1 MDEFQIGLVA
11 SLDSSKSKQQLNSDI
26 EALKKQ
32 LTTVE
37 VQAKLGKDVVTNL
50 TQQLNAV
57 QINLN
62 NVKVDQTAIN
72 NMISQFNTA
81 LGKVNINLG
90 NINTN
95 GATQSAQ
102 KTGQQIGNQLGN
114 SINQSLQANLNHV
127 KQDIQNIFSS
137 FSVQKLNNADIFKNF
152 NLNRAKIDPSVTKDV
167 QSLTAE
173 INKLAREALKTNS
186 DSAWEG
192 ITQKISNLSDVL
204 NKFGATRDLS
214 GFKEQ
219 MDLLDYFQGK
229 KIFVG
234 DKAEAI
240 QSTGMSI
247 RELNNQFRNLG
258 VTFTTVENGSTK
270 LDEIWSELFNIKP
283 NFQGINSF
291 GDQINAVVNELKIA
305 KEAMYGDSNLMP
317 AQRTGAT
324 TTYLNTWLEM
334 LEKLSQRIEIL
345 KTEQVNLQNQ
355 MAQASNNA
363 TNAVVAN
370 QQKQQQAYQ
379 QTGSA
384 IQAVTSNTSVIGN
397 MPKEASDIGDAK
409 DQLSQLLQNEKAVI
423 ATTQHFDNDGMMR
436 AFTLN
441 VKRAT
446 GEVESLNYAF
456 RQITDNNGNVTDTYF
471 ENTSSHLNE
480 SGAIKQMEAIEKAF
494 SDYTTKIAKFKS
506 TNAEI
511 LSGLDTPLK
520 DFETKLAGL
529 KTGASTVNEVKSA
542 FNSLNTEAAKIT
554 QNFSKQLSPIDR
566 AVSKIA
572 NGSETIKGLRAEL
585 KGLDNTPKNLSKEL
599 NQCATAL
606 QKVKDIEAKE
616 GRTENWSKA
625 YKQWVESID
634 AVTSKIKTLKKEQ
647 SNVASTQVFNTSDLK
662 ANNIA
667 YMSKVHNTI
676 EKQMVEIN
684 RLANANGWS
693 GVKVTGVEEASGKI
707 QKLTLTVRDAEGALK
722 QFNMQREKIQ
732 GNGKAQAG
740 LVQTGD
746 VKVLET
752 AVQYAEKLKSIETS
766 MGQFGNTTTSITNLE
781 NSFTK
786 LGLST
791 DEVSSKMES
800 VKTEYAT
807 LQNMMS
813 SGASSNE
820 IVNQFEKVN
829 SVLKETQNSL
839 KQTKAEY
846 SLLATEYQRLTLAN
860 DIEEWNQKNTAAT
873 REVIAQN
880 ETYISSLRDLDVS
893 MTKVEHNNIATSF
906 KQTENSMRALN
917 KLGASF
923 SNQLRQAIDSFKVW
937 ISATTVVMG
946 AVNLIRQ
953 IPTVVNELDT
963 ALVDLR
969 KTTTMTDAQLKEFY
983 TDAPSIAKEMGVGT
997 KAIIEQASAWSR
1009 LGYSSKNAATKMAK
1023 YSAMFKTISPGM
1035 NLDEATDG
1043 LVSIMKAFNIG
1054 NENVDDVV
1062 DGIMSKI
1069 NVVGNTQAVDNSDI
1083 VDFLTRSSSAMA
1095 EANNTLEQTI
1105 SLGTA
1110 ATEITRDSASVGN
1123 ALKTISMRVRG
1134 YDEETETYTGD
1145 VEQLSGAIANLTK
1158 TTKTPGGISLF
1169 TDSSKQTFKSTYD
1182 LLKEISQIYS
1192 QLSDKNQAQL
1202 LEVLAG
1208 KRQGQIVAS
1217 IIDNFSAAEKSMQS
1231 MANSAGNA
1239 QAEMDVAMDSIDA
1252 KANKLKQTGVA
1263 ISENLLS
1270 RDNAKTVLEVANG
1283 IAEGFELATKHLGLF
1298 KTALLGLS
1306 VVGSV
1311 KNIGLFKTTK
1321 NDSETSL
1328 SGQKI
1333 VTAFTSRKIAQEEA
1347 TKQTALDI
1355 ECLQKYEA
1363 ECQKGSVS
1371 TETFSNTMKGASVE
1385 AQKYAVNIKNGTG
1398 SAQTFA
1404 TNQKAIQTSVSKT
1417 GVASKVAAVG
1427 LNIFKTALNMGIM
1440 LGVSELITGVI
1451 ELATYS
1457 DKLADSAQS
1466 LGNDFKDSEN
1476 DISDYK
1482 DRIQELNDKIND
1494 SSTPYADVIQARKD
1508 LMTIQNEM
1516 IEKYGDEKGAIED
1529 ITNAVKGQADAF
1541 NNLNMTQYNKM
1552 VNDFNKSGGIVGK
1565 IQNSFVGSNFEQ
1577 MKEKEKSYSDKID
1590 MSYNSELDDYIK
1602 SLGAKQVISDRG
1614 SYFELNGTLEEVYE
1628 SMKSIQEVANQLG
1641 EDKYAN
1647 RLSDQINDAQEL
1659 TDKYKD
1665 MYDAYVLYEQVLK
1678 DTDYSSA
1685 YQQAMSDY
1693 QNYQKQATENGLD
1706 SEEAKQAS
1714 EQYAQNMSKAIQK
1727 ALENGDN
1734 EVANYFESLYP
1745 DLQSIVET
1753 WKFKAKITPEWDN
1766 GSTNANYDKKT
1777 DKEMKEALGAFNNAE
1792 EIKNFNSDTA
1802 TKEQQNAMTTLQ
1814 KIAEQN
1820 FHNNIDA
1827 LVDAAIALYGLE
1839 TQGEQDFIDKL
1850 NGKSL
1855 SNNKKKNQKRKQEDL
1870 TAGASATMSNASK
1883 KVDNKTAKEFYNSL
1897 TSDEDKALVVSDDFN
1912 RVLAQQTGT
1921 LENGKYSV
1929 NSYTNA
1935 LKQLK
1940 DAQDGANGSASELSI
1955 SDSITKIDD
1964 LQTKMKDLDNIM
1976 ADFVSGDGIDVS
1988 NLSGIVDSFQK
1999 MKDAGQDIDMT
2010 NVENAIKQISDASSL
2025 KEAQS
2030 ALDSLC
2036 TEYVYASG
2044 VLDGLTD
2051 SNASL
2056 IAERLKGIGV
2066 ANAEQIV
2073 EQQLEAQKL
2082 ATKVETEGLT
2092 DATLAEIQA
2101 YMEEKGYSEQ
2111 AQQALYQLLLTK
2123 IDIANN
2129 PINTASDIQQ
2139 LINLANAAG
2148 TASNYVEKLQRLL
2161 NMMNGINTYTNAATD
2176 INDAKK
2182 QQRDEQAYYRH
2193 AEKQGKKSN
2202 GKYETVDEYAL
2213 AKANE
2218 YAQAIKNVTQTKLN
2232 ANNFITKPHYGGGSA
2247 TRKAQ
2252 DKANKDKGSEKE
2264 PTKKDYDWIETL
2276 ISRINRQVTNLGKTV
2291 SATYKTWSTRNNALA
2306 QELGAVNQQISAEQ
2320 QAYNKYMQLA
2330 NSVGL
2335 PEGYASLVRNGTIDV
2350 STIQDDDLN
2359 NKIEK
2364 YRSYYES
2371 ALSASDA
2378 IQDLQDKL
2386 AELAKTKFDN
2396 ISSDFEAQ
2404 IDQIKHSTTM
2414 YQSYIDQVEAEDA
2427 IPVRSYYEN
2436 MIANEQQTIGR
2447 LKDEYSQLT
2456 NAMNEALNTGRI
2468 QAYSEE
2474 WYNMKASINSVDEA
2488 IQDANKSIIEYTKS
2502 MKELSKTK
2510 FNKIST
2516 AYENASGFNDHAKN
2530 MYNGLIDQAD
2540 AEGRF
2545 ASKDYYSALMDME
2558 KLNIKTLTQES
2569 NDLHKSLQEAMNK
2582 GDIEEY
2588 SDDWYEM
2595 MGKIND
2601 VDEAIMDAN
2610 KSLTEYGNSMR
2621 QLDWDLFDK
2630 QEDYI
2635 SKIQEESD
2643 FLVDLMS
2650 NQKLYDDDT
2659 GKDTKYATAIKGLH
2673 VVNYDVYKAQAQD
2686 YAKEIEKINKDLA
2699 DDPNNMKLIERK
2711 QELIKAQQDAIANA
2725 SQEKQAIKSL
2735 IKDGIDAQL
2744 DALQK
2749 LIEKYKDS
2757 LQATKDLYDYEKNVK
2772 EQTDNLAALQKQWQA
2787 LGGDNSEETQ
2797 SKIQQ
2802 LDQQIKDAKSDLEDT
2817 EYQQYLS
2824 DQEQLLDTFYDETEE
2839 WLNSRLDDLDG
2850 LIQQV
2855 IDDTNANSGNI
2866 SQTIT
2871 DTTNGVGYTLT
2882 GAMATIWGT
2891 TDTNLTN
2898 NLGSVSNNI
2907 TGAIGTIGSG
2917 LQNIGANTNNAVN
2930 GIKGLVQQLVDDAKK
2945 RAEAEEAARKAAEA
2959 AKKAAEEAKKKAE
2972 EAAKQKTPT
2981 VPTGGTPS
2989 GGGGNNG
2996 GGNPSSGGSSSGGSS
3011 GGGNGAWGSWFIH
3024 QADSY
3029 PKNRLDIN
3037 NSVVDRLKYR
3047 DIKSDF
3053 NTRKSYFYAM
3063 GGTGNYRGSA
3073 SQNRWMV
3080 EQMKAHGYS
3089 KGGTIGSLIK
3099 RTGEDGFILA
3109 RTGEEILSEKKLAL
3123 LRDAL
3128 QYVPQ
3133 NIPSMNITPTLP
3145 KFNGN
3150 QNMNVNIELGG
3161 ITMNGVNDVETMGQQ
3176 IRDTVSN
3183 DVRTQKFLKTFIYK
3197 DNNEYKKYR

>member
-1 MDEFQIGLVA
+1 MSEFQIGLVA

-26 EALKKQ
+26 DALKKQ

-57 QINLN
+57 QISLN

-81 LGKVNINLG
+81 FSKVNINLG
-90 NINTN
+90 NINTS

-167 QSLTAE
+167 QCLTAE

-214 GFKEQ
+214 SFKEQ

-270 LDEIWSELFNIKP
+270 LDQIWSELFNIKP
-283 NFQGINSF
+283 NFQGIDSF

-305 KEAMYGDSNLMP
+305 KESMYGDSNLMP
-317 AQRTGAT
+317 AQSTGAT
-324 TTYLNTWLEM
+324 TTYLNAWLEM
-334 LEKLSQRIEIL
+334 LEKLSQKIEIL
-345 KTEQVNLQNQ
+345 KTEQANLQNQ

-363 TNAVVAN
+363 TNTVVAN

-384 IQAVTSNTSVIGN
+384 IQAVTSNTSIIGN

-409 DQLSQLLQNEKAVI
+409 NQLSQLLQNEKAVI

-471 ENTSSHLNE
+471 ENTSSHLND
-480 SGAIKQMEAIEKAF
+480 SGAIKQIDAIEKAF

-529 KTGASTVNEVKSA
+529 KTGATTVNEVKGA

-572 NGSETIKGLRAEL
+572 NGEETIKGLRAEL
-585 KGLDNTPKNLSKEL
+585 KGLDNTPKDLSKEL
-599 NQCATAL
+599 NQCVTAL

-625 YKQWVESID
+625 YKQWAESID

-693 GVKVTGVEEASGKI
+693 DVKVTGVEEASGKI

-766 MGQFGNTTTSITNLE
+766 MGQFGNTTTSIVNLE

-791 DEVSSKMES
+791 DEVNSKMEA

-813 SGASSNE
+813 NGASGNE

-839 KQTKAEY
+839 KQTKADY

-880 ETYISSLRDLDVS
+880 EIYISSLRDLDVA

-923 SNQLRQAIDSFKVW
+923 SNQFRQAIDSFKVW
-937 ISATTVVMG
+937 VSATTVVMS

-983 TDAPSIAKEMGVGT
+983 TDAPNIAKQMGVGT
-997 KAIIEQASAWSR
+997 KAIIDQASAWSR
-1009 LGYSSKNAATKMAK
+1009 LGYSSKDAATKMAK

-1035 NLDEATDG
+1035 NLDDATDG
-1043 LVSIMKAFNIG
+1043 LVSVMKAFNIG

-1069 NVVGNTQAVDNSDI
+1069 NIVGNTQAVDNSDI

-1105 SLGTA
+1105 ALGTA
-1110 ATEITRDSASVGN
+1110 ATEITRDSDSVGN
-1123 ALKTISMRVRG
+1123 ALKTISMRIRG
-1134 YDEETETYTGD
+1134 YDEETESYTND
-1145 VEQLSGAIANLTK
+1145 IEQLSGVIANLTK
-1158 TTKTPGGISLF
+1158 TAKTPGGISLF
-1169 TDSSKQTFKSTYD
+1169 TDSSKQTFKSTYE

-1202 LEVLAG
+1202 LEALAG

-1217 IIDNFSAAEKSMQS
+1217 IVDNFSAAEKSMNS

-1371 TETFSNTMKGASVE
+1371 TETFATTMKGASVE

-1404 TNQKAIQTSVSKT
+1404 TNQKAIQTSVTKT

-1529 ITNAVKGQADAF
+1529 ITNEIKGQTDAF

-1552 VNDFNKSGGIVGK
+1552 VNDFNKTGGIAGK
-1565 IQNSFVGSNFEQ
+1565 IQNAFVGSNFEQ
-1577 MKEKEKSYSDKID
+1577 MKKNEKSYSDKID
-1590 MSYNSELDDYIK
+1590 MSYNSELDNYIK

-1628 SMKSIQEVANQLG
+1628 KMQNIQEVANQLG

-1706 SEEAKQAS
+1706 SEEAKKAS
-1714 EQYAQNMSKAIQK
+1714 EQYAQNMSETIQK
-1727 ALENGDN
+1727 ALENGDD

-1753 WKFKAKITPEWDN
+1753 WKFKAKITPELDD
-1766 GSTNANYDKKT
+1766 GSTNDNYDKKT
-1777 DKEMKEALGAFNNAE
+1777 DKEMKKALGAFNNAE
-1792 EIKNFNSDTA
+1792 EIKNFSSETA
-1802 TKEQQNAMTTLQ
+1802 TEKQKNAMTTLQ

-1820 FHNNIDA
+1820 FHNDIDA
-1827 LVDAAIALYGLE
+1827 LVDAAIQLYDFK
-1839 TQGEQDFIDKL
+1839 TQGEQDFINRI

-1855 SNNKKKNQKRKQEDL
+1855 NNNVPDNL
-1870 TAGASATMSNASK
+1870 TAGVSATLSNDSRFNESEAIEFYKSLSEEQQKLVNNQAFVDALNEQNDSLKDGKWSADSYANALKEVENVENTESSIPSFSTLFDGSDFGDRISYLSQQFQNGKISAHDYFQSIRDELANTDFSEFTDQAAAAQQFFTDSAQQVASGMSDLINSYNKGEISATEYLDGYTSMAETLSALTDDLQNNSAAWNENGEAISDGTNQALDNAQSDLASAIEGINQYQDSIYSLEQITSGAITAGSDEFTAHAQVIAEDLAYIVQNGGYMADQIASTMGTTTSEIA
-1883 KVDNKTAKEFYNSL
+1883 NSL
-1897 TSDEDKALVVSDDFN
+1897 TNSVDNQALASQAIAGNTNASIEQMANAVSTLFAELGNQIGNFKATINFAPKVNGVEHFSAIKIGGKEVVGGDIPNLTYDINGSSSSLKSIGSAISSFGKVLSSNIAAQKVDYKKFSTTPADSSGKERKYTPSKGVTNNYNNKLKNNKSSGKSGSDGKNSGGDAEKQNEEYLDKFMAYQKARLEAGKITYQQYSQYVSDELERMYKNGEISASKFYSAVKDMIDEQKSIYDAALKGVTKLLDDEIDKWQDKIDAIEKNNDKLNEQKDTMDKAL
-1912 RVLAQQTGT
+1912 
-1921 LENGKYSV
+1921 
-1929 NSYTNA
+1929 SYA
-1935 LKQLK
+1935 EYYLDKEVDK
-1940 DAQDGANGSASELSI
+1940 IE
-1955 SDSITKIDD
+1955 DSI
-1964 LQTKMKDLDNIM
+1964 
-1976 ADFVSGDGIDVS
+1976 
-1988 NLSGIVDSFQK
+1988 
-1999 MKDAGQDIDMT
+1999 DA
-2010 NVENAIKQISDASSL
+2010 L
-2025 KEAQS
+2025 
-2030 ALDSLC
+2030 
-2036 TEYVYASG
+2036 
-2044 VLDGLTD
+2044 
-2051 SNASL
+2051 
-2056 IAERLKGIGV
+2056 
-2066 ANAEQIV
+2066 
-2073 EQQLEAQKL
+2073 
-2082 ATKVETEGLT
+2082 
-2092 DATLAEIQA
+2092 
-2101 YMEEKGYSEQ
+2101 
-2111 AQQALYQLLLTK
+2111 
-2123 IDIANN
+2123 
-2129 PINTASDIQQ
+2129 
-2139 LINLANAAG
+2139 
-2148 TASNYVEKLQRLL
+2148 
-2161 NMMNGINTYTNAATD
+2161 
-2176 INDAKK
+2176 
-2182 QQRDEQAYYRH
+2182 
-2193 AEKQGKKSN
+2193 
-2202 GKYETVDEYAL
+2202 
-2213 AKANE
+2213 
-2218 YAQAIKNVTQTKLN
+2218 
-2232 ANNFITKPHYGGGSA
+2232 
-2247 TRKAQ
+2247 
-2252 DKANKDKGSEKE
+2252 EKE
-2264 PTKKDYDWIETL
+2264 ND
-2276 ISRINRQVTNLGKTV
+2276 
-2291 SATYKTWSTRNNALA
+2291 
-2306 QELGAVNQQISAEQ
+2306 
-2320 QAYNKYMQLA
+2320 
-2330 NSVGL
+2330 
-2335 PEGYASLVRNGTIDV
+2335 
-2350 STIQDDDLN
+2350 TIQDQID
-2359 NKIEK
+2359 K
-2364 YRSYYES
+2364 YDSV
-2371 ALSASDA
+2371 LSAIDKVYEDEIERANKEKDA
-2378 IQDLQDKL
+2378 IQDTIDALSDENDEYERNLALQQAIYNWNK
-2386 AELAKTKFDN
+2386 AVNQKSK
-2396 ISSDFEAQ
+2396 
-2404 IDQIKHSTTM
+2404 
-2414 YQSYIDQVEAEDA
+2414 YI
-2427 IPVRSYYEN
+2427 
-2436 MIANEQQTIGR
+2436 
-2447 LKDEYSQLT
+2447 LKDGQFVYDSDT
-2456 NAMNEALNTGRI
+2456 SAMR
-2468 QAYSEE
+2468 
-2474 WYNMKASINSVDEA
+2474 D
-2488 IQDANKSIIEYTKS
+2488 
-2502 MKELSKTK
+2502 
-2510 FNKIST
+2510 
-2516 AYENASGFNDHAKN
+2516 
-2530 MYNGLIDQAD
+2530 
-2540 AEGRF
+2540 
-2545 ASKDYYSALMDME
+2545 
-2558 KLNIKTLTQES
+2558 
-2569 NDLHKSLQEAMNK
+2569 
-2582 GDIEEY
+2582 
-2588 SDDWYEM
+2588 
-2595 MGKIND
+2595 
-2601 VDEAIMDAN
+2601 
-2610 KSLTEYGNSMR
+2610 
-2621 QLDWDLFDK
+2621 
-2630 QEDYI
+2630 
-2635 SKIQEESD
+2635 
-2643 FLVDLMS
+2643 
-2650 NQKLYDDDT
+2650 
-2659 GKDTKYATAIKGLH
+2659 
-2673 VVNYDVYKAQAQD
+2673 AQD
-2686 YAKEIEKINKDLA
+2686 SLHDAKYNIDVANLQK
-2699 DDPNNMKLIERK
+2699 
-2711 QELIKAQQDAIANA
+2711 QQDAIDDYIETLNKYKDMWSDVASAYDNIQNNLNATAILGSNYAQEILQNNTNSIENFKNNYIEQKKQIDDNTGLINSYNEKKDTYDKLKERWSDLSQAADIEAN
-2725 SQEKQAIKSL
+2725 KQAAIQTWGAEYEQIILAGRDADLSAFRDNYL
-2735 IKDGIDAQL
+2735 AIDAQINDNTRL
-2744 DALQK
+2744 INSYNEKVDYYTALKQQWEDCTSKYDEERDK
-2749 LIEKYKDS
+2749 LYASQILGANWEADVLS
-2757 LQATKDLYDYEKNVK
+2757 GRQQTLANFTSEYEKLC
-2772 EQTDNLAALQKQWQA
+2772 QRQA
-2787 LGGDNSEETQ
+2787 
-2797 SKIQQ
+2797 
-2802 LDQQIKDAKSDLEDT
+2802 DA
-2817 EYQQYLS
+2817 
-2824 DQEQLLDTFYDETEE
+2824 
-2839 WLNSRLDDLDG
+2839 
-2850 LIQQV
+2850 
-2855 IDDTNANSGNI
+2855 
-2866 SQTIT
+2866 
-2871 DTTNGVGYTLT
+2871 
-2882 GAMATIWGT
+2882 
-2891 TDTNLTN
+2891 
-2898 NLGSVSNNI
+2898 
-2907 TGAIGTIGSG
+2907 
-2917 LQNIGANTNNAVN
+2917 AVN
-2930 GIKGLVQQLVDDAKK
+2930 AANAEVQ
-2945 RAEAEEAARKAAEA
+2945 A
-2959 AKKAAEEAKKKAE
+2959 AKNAQAQIASAATNVAS
-2972 EAAKQKTPT
+2972 
-2981 VPTGGTPS
+2981 S
-2989 GGGGNNG
+2989 G
-2996 GGNPSSGGSSSGGSS
+2996 GGSSSGGSS
-3011 GGGNGAWGSWFIH
+3011 SSGSSGSTT
-3024 QADSY
+3024 ASSR
-3029 PKNRLDIN
+3029 PKTVYDKN
-3037 NSVVDRLKYR
+3037 NNPNKPKLVSKDYWTYEKL
-3047 DIKSDF
+3047 S
-3053 NTRKSYFYAM
+3053 S
-3063 GGTGNYRGSA
+3063 
-3073 SQNRWMV
+3073 
-3080 EQMKAHGYS
+3080 GYS
-3089 KGGTIGSLIK
+3089 TSGQASSHISNYASKGANGFTQIGNKYFIVKWIANAGTPANASKAKNKLEKDNPKKIGKYGYAKRYHKGLELGKIEALPKDKAFDLVQDVGINGLKADEVPIIAQKREAVLTEEQIENLAKTLHLVPVQNEIMEKMSKISLGNLPMNTPK
-3099 RTGEDGFILA
+3099 MNF
-3109 RTGEEILSEKKLAL
+3109 
-3123 LRDAL
+3123 DASKVGQSVTKNNFAPSVNITFNCPNL
-3128 QYVPQ
+3128 TNESGVQYVEKAMDKY
-3133 NIPSMNITPTLP
+3133 MN
-3145 KFNGN
+3145 KFA
-3150 QNMNVNIELGG
+3150 
-3161 ITMNGVNDVETMGQQ
+3161 NDFYQASLHYINRKQ
-3176 IRDTVSN
+3176 
-3183 DVRTQKFLKTFIYK
+3183 
-3197 DNNEYKKYR
+3197 

>member
-1 MDEFQIGLVA
+1 MNEFQIGLVA

-26 EALKKQ
+26 DALKKQ

-57 QINLN
+57 QISLN

-81 LGKVNINLG
+81 FSKVNINLG

-270 LDEIWSELFNIKP
+270 LDQIWSELFNIKP

-317 AQRTGAT
+317 AQSTGAT
-324 TTYLNTWLEM
+324 TTYLNAWLEM
-334 LEKLSQRIEIL
+334 LEKLSQKIEIL

-355 MAQASNNA
+355 MSQASNNA
-363 TNAVVAN
+363 TNTVVAN

-409 DQLSQLLQNEKAVI
+409 NQLSQLLQNEKAVI

-471 ENTSSHLNE
+471 DNTSSHLND
-480 SGAIKQMEAIEKAF
+480 SGAIKQIEDIEKVF

-529 KTGASTVNEVKSA
+529 KTGASTINEVKSA

-585 KGLDNTPKNLSKEL
+585 KGLDNTPKDLSKEL

-606 QKVKDIEAKE
+606 QKVKDIEANE

-625 YKQWVESID
+625 YKQWAESID

-667 YMSKVHNTI
+667 YMSKIHNTI

-684 RLANANGWS
+684 RLANTNGWS
-693 GVKVTGVEEASGKI
+693 DVKVSGVEEASGKI

-746 VKVLET
+746 VRVLET
-752 AVQYAEKLKSIETS
+752 AVQYAEKLKSIEIS
-766 MGQFGNTTTSITNLE
+766 MGQFGNTTTSIANLE
-781 NSFTK
+781 TSFTK

-791 DEVSSKMES
+791 DEVSSKMEA

-813 SGASSNE
+813 NGASGNE

-829 SVLKETQNSL
+829 SVLAETQNSL

-880 ETYISSLRDLDVS
+880 ETYISSLRDLDVA

-923 SNQLRQAIDSFKVW
+923 SNQFRQAIDSFKVW
-937 ISATTVVMG
+937 VSATTVVMG

-1009 LGYSSKNAATKMAK
+1009 LGYSSKDAATKMAK
-1023 YSAMFKTISPGM
+1023 YSAMFQTISPGM
-1035 NLDEATDG
+1035 NLDDATDG
-1043 LVSIMKAFNIG
+1043 LVSVMKAFNIG

-1069 NVVGNTQAVDNSDI
+1069 NIVGNTQAVDNSDI
-1083 VDFLTRSSSAMA
+1083 VNFLTRSSSAMA

-1105 SLGTA
+1105 ALGTA
-1110 ATEITRDSASVGN
+1110 ATEITRDSDSVGN

-1134 YDEETETYTGD
+1134 YDEETEAYTGD
-1145 VEQLSGAIANLTK
+1145 VEQLSGVIANLTK
-1158 TTKTPGGISLF
+1158 TAKTPGGISLF

-1355 ECLQKYEA
+1355 ECLQRYEA

-1371 TETFSNTMKGASVE
+1371 TETFATTMKGASVE

-1404 TNQKAIQTSVSKT
+1404 TNQKAIQTSVTKT

-1476 DISDYK
+1476 DISNYK

-1529 ITNAVKGQADAF
+1529 ITNAIKGQADAF

-1552 VNDFNKSGGIVGK
+1552 VNDFNKTGGIVGK
-1565 IQNSFVGSNFEQ
+1565 IQNAYAGSNFEQ
-1577 MKEKEKSYSDKID
+1577 MKKNEKSYSDKID
-1590 MSYNSELDDYIK
+1590 MSYNSDLDNYIK

-1628 SMKSIQEVANQLG
+1628 KMKSIQEVANQLG

-1678 DTDYSSA
+1678 DTDYSSS

-1706 SEEAKQAS
+1706 SEEAKKAS
-1714 EQYAQNMSKAIQK
+1714 EQYAQNMSEAIQK
-1727 ALENGDN
+1727 ALENGDD

-1753 WKFKAKITPEWDN
+1753 WKFKAKITPEWDD
-1766 GSTNANYDKKT
+1766 GSTNDNYDKET
-1777 DKEMKEALGAFNNAE
+1777 DKEMKEALGVFNNAE
-1792 EIKNFNSDTA
+1792 EIKSFNSETA
-1802 TKEQQNAMTTLQ
+1802 TKEQKNAMTTLQ

-1820 FHNNIDA
+1820 FHNDIDA

-1855 SNNKKKNQKRKQEDL
+1855 SNNKKRKQEDNL
-1870 TAGASATMSNASK
+1870 TAGASATMSNATSK
-1883 KVDNKTAKEFYNSL
+1883 SNITSNNKVDNKTAKEFYNSL

-1940 DAQDGANGSASELSI
+1940 DAQDGANDSASELSI
-1955 SDSITKIDD
+1955 SDAITKIDD
-1964 LQTKMKDLDNIM
+1964 LQTKMKDLDGIM

-1999 MKDAGQDIDMT
+1999 MKDAGQDVDMT

-2025 KEAQS
+2025 NEAQS

-2082 ATKVETEGLT
+2082 ATKIETEGLT

-2101 YMEEKGYSEQ
+2101 YMDEQGYSEQ

-2123 IDIANN
+2123 IDINNN
-2129 PINTASDIQQ
+2129 PIDTASDIQQ

-2148 TASNYVEKLQRLL
+2148 AAKNYVLALQNILANL
-2161 NMMNGINTYTNAATD
+2161 GAKTPKKYVNSATD
-2176 INDAKK
+2176 SNSMKQETILKQKMKNYDTVEDWGYADATKIFNYI
-2182 QQRDEQAYYRH
+2182 QA
-2193 AEKQGKKSN
+2193 
-2202 GKYETVDEYAL
+2202 D
-2213 AKANE
+2213 
-2218 YAQAIKNVTQTKLN
+2218 IKNNKLN
-2232 ANNFITKPHYGGGSA
+2232 ANNFITKPHYGGGGSTRSA
-2247 TRKAQ
+2247 RNKAG
-2252 DKANKDKGSEKE
+2252 KSGGGSKSPRSSSGGGSGSAQKE

-2276 ISRINRQVTNLGKTV
+2276 ISRINRQVSNLGKTV

-2306 QELGAVNQQISAEQ
+2306 QELGSVNQQISAEQ

-2359 NKIEK
+2359 DKIEK
-2364 YRSYYES
+2364 YKSYYES

-2378 IQDLQDKL
+2378 VQDLQDKL

-2436 MIANEQQTIGR
+2436 MIANEQQTISR

-2456 NAMNEALNTGRI
+2456 NAMNEALNTDRI

-2474 WYNMKASINSVDEA
+2474 WYNMRASINSVDEA

-2569 NDLHKSLQEAMNK
+2569 NDLHKSLQDAMNK

-2630 QEDYI
+2630 QEEYI

-2711 QELIKAQQDAIANA
+2711 QELIKAQQDAISNANN
-2725 SQEKQAIKSL
+2725 ERDAIKSL
-2735 IKDGIDAQL
+2735 IKDSYDAQL

-2749 LIEKYKDS
+2749 LIDKYKDS

-2772 EQTDNLAALQKQWQA
+2772 EQTDSLAALQKQRQA

-2802 LDQQIKDAKSDLEDT
+2802 LDQQIKDAKSNLEDT

-2824 DQEQLLDTFYDETEE
+2824 DQEMLLQTFYNEAEE
-2839 WLNSRLDDLDG
+2839 WLNSRLDQLDG

-2866 SQTIT
+2866 AQTIT

-2891 TDTNLTN
+2891 TDANLTN

-2945 RAEAEEAARKAAEA
+2945 RAAAEEAARKAAEA

-2989 GGGGNNG
+2989 GGGGN
-2996 GGNPSSGGSSSGGSS
+2996 PSGGGSSSGGSS

-3029 PKNRLDIN
+3029 PKNRLDVN
-3037 NSVVDRLKYR
+3037 K
-3047 DIKSDF
+3047 
-3053 NTRKSYFYAM
+3053 
-3063 GGTGNYRGSA
+3063 
-3073 SQNRWMV
+3073 QNC
-3080 EQMKAHGYS
+3080 
-3089 KGGTIGSLIK
+3089 SL
-3099 RTGEDGFILA
+3099 
-3109 RTGEEILSEKKLAL
+3109 
-3123 LRDAL
+3123 
-3128 QYVPQ
+3128 
-3133 NIPSMNITPTLP
+3133 
-3145 KFNGN
+3145 
-3150 QNMNVNIELGG
+3150 
-3161 ITMNGVNDVETMGQQ
+3161 
-3176 IRDTVSN
+3176 
-3183 DVRTQKFLKTFIYK
+3183 
-3197 DNNEYKKYR
+3197 

>member
-1 MDEFQIGLVA
+1 
-11 SLDSSKSKQQLNSDI
+11 
-26 EALKKQ
+26 
-32 LTTVE
+32 
-37 VQAKLGKDVVTNL
+37 
-50 TQQLNAV
+50 
-57 QINLN
+57 
-62 NVKVDQTAIN
+62 
-72 NMISQFNTA
+72 
-81 LGKVNINLG
+81 
-90 NINTN
+90 
-95 GATQSAQ
+95 
-102 KTGQQIGNQLGN
+102 
-114 SINQSLQANLNHV
+114 
-127 KQDIQNIFSS
+127 
-137 FSVQKLNNADIFKNF
+137 
-152 NLNRAKIDPSVTKDV
+152 
-167 QSLTAE
+167 
-173 INKLAREALKTNS
+173 
-186 DSAWEG
+186 
-192 ITQKISNLSDVL
+192 
-204 NKFGATRDLS
+204 
-214 GFKEQ
+214 
-219 MDLLDYFQGK
+219 
-229 KIFVG
+229 
-234 DKAEAI
+234 
-240 QSTGMSI
+240 
-247 RELNNQFRNLG
+247 
-258 VTFTTVENGSTK
+258 
-270 LDEIWSELFNIKP
+270 
-283 NFQGINSF
+283 
-291 GDQINAVVNELKIA
+291 
-305 KEAMYGDSNLMP
+305 
-317 AQRTGAT
+317 
-324 TTYLNTWLEM
+324 
-334 LEKLSQRIEIL
+334 
-345 KTEQVNLQNQ
+345 
-355 MAQASNNA
+355 
-363 TNAVVAN
+363 
-370 QQKQQQAYQ
+370 
-379 QTGSA
+379 
-384 IQAVTSNTSVIGN
+384 
-397 MPKEASDIGDAK
+397 
-409 DQLSQLLQNEKAVI
+409 
-423 ATTQHFDNDGMMR
+423 
-436 AFTLN
+436 
-441 VKRAT
+441 
-446 GEVESLNYAF
+446 
-456 RQITDNNGNVTDTYF
+456 
-471 ENTSSHLNE
+471 
-480 SGAIKQMEAIEKAF
+480 
-494 SDYTTKIAKFKS
+494 
-506 TNAEI
+506 
-511 LSGLDTPLK
+511 
-520 DFETKLAGL
+520 
-529 KTGASTVNEVKSA
+529 
-542 FNSLNTEAAKIT
+542 
-554 QNFSKQLSPIDR
+554 
-566 AVSKIA
+566 
-572 NGSETIKGLRAEL
+572 
-585 KGLDNTPKNLSKEL
+585 
-599 NQCATAL
+599 
-606 QKVKDIEAKE
+606 
-616 GRTENWSKA
+616 
-625 YKQWVESID
+625 
-634 AVTSKIKTLKKEQ
+634 
-647 SNVASTQVFNTSDLK
+647 
-662 ANNIA
+662 
-667 YMSKVHNTI
+667 
-676 EKQMVEIN
+676 
-684 RLANANGWS
+684 
-693 GVKVTGVEEASGKI
+693 
-707 QKLTLTVRDAEGALK
+707 
-722 QFNMQREKIQ
+722 
-732 GNGKAQAG
+732 
-740 LVQTGD
+740 
-746 VKVLET
+746 
-752 AVQYAEKLKSIETS
+752 
-766 MGQFGNTTTSITNLE
+766 
-781 NSFTK
+781 
-786 LGLST
+786 
-791 DEVSSKMES
+791 
-800 VKTEYAT
+800 
-807 LQNMMS
+807 
-813 SGASSNE
+813 
-820 IVNQFEKVN
+820 
-829 SVLKETQNSL
+829 
-839 KQTKAEY
+839 
-846 SLLATEYQRLTLAN
+846 
-860 DIEEWNQKNTAAT
+860 
-873 REVIAQN
+873 
-880 ETYISSLRDLDVS
+880 
-893 MTKVEHNNIATSF
+893 
-906 KQTENSMRALN
+906 
-917 KLGASF
+917 
-923 SNQLRQAIDSFKVW
+923 
-937 ISATTVVMG
+937 
-946 AVNLIRQ
+946 
-953 IPTVVNELDT
+953 
-963 ALVDLR
+963 
-969 KTTTMTDAQLKEFY
+969 
-983 TDAPSIAKEMGVGT
+983 
-997 KAIIEQASAWSR
+997 
-1009 LGYSSKNAATKMAK
+1009 
-1023 YSAMFKTISPGM
+1023 
-1035 NLDEATDG
+1035 
-1043 LVSIMKAFNIG
+1043 
-1054 NENVDDVV
+1054 
-1062 DGIMSKI
+1062 
-1069 NVVGNTQAVDNSDI
+1069 
-1083 VDFLTRSSSAMA
+1083 
-1095 EANNTLEQTI
+1095 
-1105 SLGTA
+1105 
-1110 ATEITRDSASVGN
+1110 
-1123 ALKTISMRVRG
+1123 
-1134 YDEETETYTGD
+1134 
-1145 VEQLSGAIANLTK
+1145 
-1158 TTKTPGGISLF
+1158 
-1169 TDSSKQTFKSTYD
+1169 
-1182 LLKEISQIYS
+1182 
-1192 QLSDKNQAQL
+1192 
-1202 LEVLAG
+1202 
-1208 KRQGQIVAS
+1208 
-1217 IIDNFSAAEKSMQS
+1217 
-1231 MANSAGNA
+1231 
-1239 QAEMDVAMDSIDA
+1239 
-1252 KANKLKQTGVA
+1252 
-1263 ISENLLS
+1263 
-1270 RDNAKTVLEVANG
+1270 
-1283 IAEGFELATKHLGLF
+1283 
-1298 KTALLGLS
+1298 
-1306 VVGSV
+1306 
-1311 KNIGLFKTTK
+1311 
-1321 NDSETSL
+1321 
-1328 SGQKI
+1328 
-1333 VTAFTSRKIAQEEA
+1333 
-1347 TKQTALDI
+1347 
-1355 ECLQKYEA
+1355 
-1363 ECQKGSVS
+1363 
-1371 TETFSNTMKGASVE
+1371 
-1385 AQKYAVNIKNGTG
+1385 
-1398 SAQTFA
+1398 
-1404 TNQKAIQTSVSKT
+1404 
-1417 GVASKVAAVG
+1417 
-1427 LNIFKTALNMGIM
+1427 
-1440 LGVSELITGVI
+1440 
-1451 ELATYS
+1451 
-1457 DKLADSAQS
+1457 
-1466 LGNDFKDSEN
+1466 
-1476 DISDYK
+1476 
-1482 DRIQELNDKIND
+1482 
-1494 SSTPYADVIQARKD
+1494 
-1508 LMTIQNEM
+1508 
-1516 IEKYGDEKGAIED
+1516 
-1529 ITNAVKGQADAF
+1529 
-1541 NNLNMTQYNKM
+1541 MTQYNKM

-1577 MKEKEKSYSDKID
+1577 MKKDEKSYSDKID

-1614 SYFELNGTLEEVYE
+1614 SYFELNGTLQEVYE

-1714 EQYAQNMSKAIQK
+1714 EQYAQNMSEAIQK
-1727 ALENGDN
+1727 ALENGDD
-1734 EVANYFESLYP
+1734 EAANYFESLYP

-1753 WKFKAKITPEWDN
+1753 WKFKAKITPEWDD
-1766 GSTNANYDKKT
+1766 GSKNDSYDKKT

-1820 FHNNIDA
+1820 FHNDIDA

-1870 TAGASATMSNASK
+1870 TAGASATMSNATSNK
-1883 KVDNKTAKEFYNSL
+1883 ISTKTAKEFYNSL

-2025 KEAQS
+2025 SEAQS

-2291 SATYKTWSTRNNALA
+2291 SAAYKTWSTRNNALA

-2359 NKIEK
+2359 DKIEK

-2378 IQDLQDKL
+2378 VQDLQDKL

-2447 LKDEYSQLT
+2447 LKDEYTQLT

-2474 WYNMKASINSVDEA
+2474 WYNMRASINSVDEA

-2630 QEDYI
+2630 QEEYI

-2725 SQEKQAIKSL
+2725 EQEKQAIKSL
-2735 IKDGIDAQL
+2735 VKDGIDAQL

-2749 LIEKYKDS
+2749 LIDKYKDS
-2757 LQATKDLYDYEKNVK
+2757 LQTIKDLYDYEKNVK
-2772 EQTDNLAALQKQWQA
+2772 EQTDSLAALQKQRQA

-2802 LDQQIKDAKSDLEDT
+2802 LDQQIKDAKSNLEDT

-2866 SQTIT
+2866 AQTIT
-2871 DTTNGVGYTLT
+2871 DSTNGVGYTLT

-2891 TDTNLTN
+2891 TDANLTN

-2996 GGNPSSGGSSSGGSS
+2996 GGSPSNGGGSSSGGNS
-3011 GGGNGAWGSWFIH
+3011 GGNGAWGSWFIH

-3099 RTGEDGFILA
+3099 QTGEDGFILA